1 MNIFFSITRFTA
13 LVAAL
18 FVAPIVIA
26 QSTATEEV
34 ADTTRTH
41 ELKEVVVDAERI
53 IHKPG
58 RDILILSEQNK
69 AFGVNALEAISS
81 MNYFMTAI
89 GGTELTS
96 YDKQPVLITINGVPS
111 TGEELCTYRADQIL
125 RVEYFAITPAEFM
138 GRTSGPVIN
147 VITRKPRT
155 RMISGYFNLRN
166 SVSTLSGVN
175 NGNLIYSDPH
185 NRIRAAAL
193 VGYTNTNSQ
202 EENSIF
208 EYSPEKINE
217 YKKRGKLKNSWQN
230 LDLTY
235 QRDQGPHMF
244 SIGLSRT
251 HDGSKEHYNGEADI
265 VDGTTNA
272 NGTMVDLSKLSSDR
286 VALNLYYHFSF
297 GSGKT
302 IALSA
307 ANTFGRSESRTSLL
321 REVEAP
327 YDMLNY
333 DVASANNNKTYAFNS
348 TAAYMMPMPNGQL
361 SAAVSY
367 SYSRL
372 KQTGMGSEAR
382 PEMNGVSAFANYMWM
397 KGGFQIA
404 PSAGLSTTIIKTSAG
419 KDTRLNPV
427 LNLTSAWYAPKGTL
441 YGWSARLQ
449 YRLLCYTTSLG
460 NLANSINYLDYGF
473 ISTGNPHLRPYQMH
487 AGRLSLE
494 YMSPD
499 GRNSFSFSAYPSY
512 GRNPMAPII
521 SKDGEMFVLHYEN
534 IHSRYGNSFIMM
546 GSWYVLPWL
555 RISPYL
561 DYRYQRYEIEHRT
574 TSYGQWRLGGS
585 IAVSKNHF
593 EMSASFNP
601 PIKQIDGYLFERQS
615 TQAVCTARYKTS
627 LVSVSCEYRYSSQ
640 NEYTMAH
647 LPEFMYKTE
656 SSRKCLAHCVTLT
669 LTYSF
674 QKGKQ
679 TNHADALLQDGN
691 SDTGLDNFSTIKR

>member
-1 MNIFFSITRFTA
+1 ITRFTA
-13 LVAAL
+13 IAATL
-18 FVAPIVIA
+18 LASPSINA
-26 QSTATEEV
+26 QEPTEE
-34 ADTTRTH
+34 ASDTTRAQ
-41 ELKEVVVDAERI
+41 ELKEIVVDAERI
-53 IHKPG
+53 IRKPG

-81 MNYFMTAI
+81 MNYFLTEI
-89 GGTELTS
+89 GGTELIS
-96 YDKQPVLITINGVPS
+96 YDRQPVLITINGVPS
-111 TGEELCTYRADQIL
+111 TGEELCTYKAEQIL

-138 GRTSGPVIN
+138 GQTSGPVIN
-147 VITRKPRT
+147 VVTRKPRT

-185 NRIRAAAL
+185 NRIRAAAN

-208 EYSPEKINE
+208 EYGPEKINE
-217 YKKRGKLKNSWQN
+217 YKKKGKLNSSWQN

-244 SIGLSRT
+244 SVGLS
-251 HDGSKEHYNGEADI
+251 GSHEGSREHYNGVADI
-265 VDGTTNA
+265 VDGTINA
-272 NGTMVDLSKLSSDR
+272 SGTMVDFSKLSAER

-307 ANTFGRSESRTSLL
+307 ANTLGRSESRTSLL

-361 SAAVSY
+361 TAAVNY

-372 KQTGMGSEAR
+372 KQTGMGSETR
-382 PEMNGVSAFANYMWM
+382 PEMNNVSAFANYMWM
-397 KGGFQIA
+397 KGGFQIT
-404 PSAGLSTTIIKTSAG
+404 PSVGLASMTTKTSAG
-419 KDTRLNPV
+419 TDIRWKPS
-427 LNLTSAWYAPKGTL
+427 LNLTSAWYAPKGRL
-441 YGWSARLQ
+441 YGWAARLQ

-460 NLANSINYLDYGF
+460 NLANSINYLDYSF
-473 ISTGNPHLRPYQMH
+473 ISTGNPNLRPYHQH

-499 GRNSFSFSAYPSY
+499 GRNSFTLSAYPSY

-521 SKDGEMFVLHYEN
+521 SKEGEMFVLHYDN
-534 IHSRYGNSFIMM
+534 IHSTYSNGFSMM
-546 GSWYVLPWL
+546 GAWYALPWL

-561 DYRYQRYEIEHRT
+561 DYSYRCYKIEQRT

-593 EMSASFNP
+593 EMWAAFNP
-601 PIKQIDGYLFERQS
+601 PIKRIDGYLFERQS
-615 TQAVCTARYKTS
+615 TQAACSVRYKTGP
-627 LVSVSCEYRYSSQ
+627 VSVSCEYRYSSQ
-640 NEYTMAH
+640 NEYT
-647 LPEFMYKTE
+647 LGRIPEFMYKTE
-656 SSRKCLAHCVTLT
+656 SSRKCLAQCVTLS

-691 SDTGLDNFSTIKR
+691 SDTGLDNFSSIKR